1 MITDN
6 SYIRKDVGVVSNDIS
21 AFRSAKARIEQNK
34 TIQSLETRLNNLESV
49 VQSLQKTCKEITN
62 E

>member
-1 MITDN
+1 MIVEG
-6 SYIRKDVGVVSNDIS
+6 YIRKEAGVVNTDIS
-21 AFRSAKARIEQNK
+21 AFRSAKARIEQTK
-34 TIQSLETRLNNLESV
+34 TIQSLEARLNNLELV

>member
-1 MITDN
+1 MIVEG
-6 SYIRKDVGVVSNDIS
+6 YIRKEAGVVNTDIS
-21 AFRSAKARIEQNK
+21 AFRSAKARIEQTK
-34 TIQSLETRLNNLESV
+34 KMIALEDRLNNLELV

>member
-1 MITDN
+1 MI
-6 SYIRKDVGVVSNDIS
+6 SEGYIRKEVGVVNTDVS
-21 AFRSAKARIEQNK
+21 AFRSAKARIEQTK
-34 TIQSLETRLNNLESV
+34 KMIALEERLNNLELV

>member
-1 MITDN
+1 MIN
-6 SYIRKDVGVVSNDIS
+6 EGYIRKDAGVVNTDVS

-34 TIQSLETRLNNLESV
+34 RLQAMEVRLNNLEEV
-49 VQSLQKTCKEITN
+49 VRVLQRTCKEMTN

>member
-1 MITDN
+1 MIVEG
-6 SYIRKDVGVVSNDIS
+6 YIRKEAGVVNTDIS
-21 AFRSAKARIEQNK
+21 AFRSAKARIEQTK
-34 TIQSLETRLNNLESV
+34 MIQSLEARLNNLELV

>member
-1 MITDN
+1 MI
-6 SYIRKDVGVVSNDIS
+6 SEGYIRKEVGVVNTDVS
-21 AFRSAKARIEQNK
+21 AFRSAKARIEQTK
-34 TIQSLETRLNNLESV
+34 KMIALEDRLNNLELV